1 MTQQKNNRKS
11 RLRNDF
17 LLIFGLLLISAAAL
31 LGLYGFRS
39 GGDTVKVTVDGQLY
53 GIYSLSAEITEDI
66 RTGSHINRLVIRG
79 GKAYIESAH
88 CPDGICAAHSP
99 IFRNGESII
108 CLPHRVVV
116 SVFSENDS
124 AEPDLIA

>member
-11 RLRNDF
+11 RLRNDL

-53 GIYSLSAEITEDI
+53 GIYPLSAEITEDI

-79 GKAYIESAH
+79 GKADIESAD

-108 CLPHRVVV
+108 CLPHRV
-116 SVFSENDS
+116 SVTIS
-124 AEPDLIA
+124 

>member
-11 RLRNDF
+11 RLRNDL

-66 RTGSHINRLVIRG
+66 RIGSHINRLVIRG
-79 GKAYIESAH
+79 GKAYIESAD